1 MISVNW
7 AKVGPYGISGKCPE
21 RFLQRY
27 IFATVKSQHC
37 PIRGATLVHRNQ
49 AGDGQMY
56 RTLRGAAAVAYLAGA
71 FGFAYY
77 DMLARANWHVVSVI
91 EYGATW
97 PLRLL
102 SAV

>member
-1 MISVNW
+1 
-7 AKVGPYGISGKCPE
+7 
-21 RFLQRY
+21 
-27 IFATVKSQHC
+27 
-37 PIRGATLVHRNQ
+37 
-49 AGDGQMY
+49 MY
-56 RTLRGAAAVAYLAGA
+56 RTLRGVAAVAYLAGA

>member
-1 MISVNW
+1 
-7 AKVGPYGISGKCPE
+7 
-21 RFLQRY
+21 
-27 IFATVKSQHC
+27 
-37 PIRGATLVHRNQ
+37 
-49 AGDGQMY
+49 MY
-56 RTLRGAAAVAYLAGA
+56 RTLRGVTAVAYMAGA

-77 DMLARANWHVVSVI
+77 DMLVRADWHVVSVI